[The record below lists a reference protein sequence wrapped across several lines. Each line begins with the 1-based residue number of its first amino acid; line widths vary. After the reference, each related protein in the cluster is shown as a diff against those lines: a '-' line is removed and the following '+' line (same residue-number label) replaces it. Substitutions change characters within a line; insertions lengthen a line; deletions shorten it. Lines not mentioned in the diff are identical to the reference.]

1 MRILSLPDKTPYALL
16 LEVGN
21 YHVENW
27 LDCLK
32 MKYFMKK
39 VHWKGHGRLYRII
52 KGGIVEDVEKLCEK
66 YDIPNVIMQPVSGE
80 FISVECKEHSRMK
93 SRTNI
98 DNLKK
103 IPKMINAERMKEF
116 NQPLILLDGW
126 KEG

>member
-1 MRILSLPDKTPYALL
+1 MYSCNVILCLL
-16 LEVGN
+16 LIF
-21 YHVENW
+21 H
-27 LDCLK
+27 
-32 MKYFMKK
+32 
-39 VHWKGHGRLYRII
+39 RII

-66 YDIPNVIMQPVSGE
+66 YDIPNVIMQPVSGK

-103 IPKMINAERMKEF
+103 MMINAERMKEF